1 MQLTPESLQSLLID
15 LTHFIHIILGL
26 VITLVIFIAFRAFP
40 FHHDYSFFL
49 SAARYLG
56 LQHLL
61 TYICYTFN
69 LLYTPVSLVSSKRNK
84 NKNRKRYSYQQQQ
97 QQQQQQVVDSIFNPT
112 TSNSELYSICLR
124 DPVNNN
130 NNKSSSFF
138 GGGDS
143 NKNNYYVSGLVN
155 TGNTCFL
162 NSVLQVIIHICLK
175 TLYIP

>member
-69 LLYTPVSLVSSKRNK
+69 LLYTPVSLVSSKSNK
-84 NKNRKRYSYQQQQ
+84 SKNRKRYSY

-124 DPVNNN
+124 DSVNNN
-130 NNKSSSFF
+130 NNNSNSLF
-138 GGGDS
+138 GGSDS
-143 NKNNYYVSGLVN
+143 NNNNYYVSGLVN

-162 NSVLQVIIHICLK
+162 NSVLQVIIHISLK
-175 TLYIP
+175 TLYLP